1 MSGSDND
8 LLKISRGQ
16 LKMLLELV
24 DLKIEKKL
32 DEIPII
38 DSLEHLDDTL
48 QPGEVR
54 VLRTTVIKKLI

>member
-24 DLKIEKKL
+24 DLKIEKKI

-38 DSLEHLDDTL
+38 DSLERLDDTL

-54 VLRTTVIKKLI
+54 VLRTTVIKKLF